1 MTPQE
6 NKARMILKQHDFYWF
21 MADFREEA
29 KQEAESNMRFFLE
42 TISSLDPETQKTL
55 RTEWI
60 NRYNQARAN
69 VQ

>member
-6 NKARMILKQHDFYWF
+6 NKARMILNQHDFYWF

-29 KQEAESNMRFFLE
+29 KQEAENNMRFFLE

-55 RTEWI
+55 RTEWT